1 VRSDRKLPHSSDL
14 LQDLNLQSSNSG
26 FTLVELMVVVAMVG
40 VLSAIAVNN
49 FKKMV
54 GRARQAEAKIELA
67 ATYTAQRAFFTEKG
81 SYTYCL
87 FRTGYEPTTGT
98 NRYYTVGYLHGG
110 LATVCGPYGNDS
122 CYKYEW
128 NGSVPDCDCNPAGWA
143 WGGGIRNDC
152 TFWQTASVNPSAWS
166 TFGTGPT
173 LQVTQNTFLTGAMG
187 SISDLGTLDYWTINE
202 NKLLKNTQS
211 GL

>member
-1 VRSDRKLPHSSDL
+1 MRSDGKRPHSPDLPQGLNPHNSSD
-14 LQDLNLQSSNSG
+14 G

-40 VLSAIAVNN
+40 VLASIAVNN

-54 GRARQAEAKIELA
+54 GRARQSEAKLDLA
-67 ATYTAQRAFFTEKG
+67 ASYMSQKSFYAEKG

-87 FRTGYEPTTGT
+87 FKTGFEPTSGS
-98 NRYYTVGYLHGG
+98 NRYYMVGYLHGG
-110 LATVCGPYGNDS
+110 LATVCGPYGNDD

-128 NGSVPDCDCNPAGWA
+128 NGTTTPCDCNPSGWA
-143 WGGGIRNDC
+143 WGGGTRNDC
-152 TFWQTASVNPSAWS
+152 TFWQTASINPSAWS
-166 TFGTGPT
+166 TFGSGPT

-187 SISDLGTLDYWTINE
+187 SISDKGTLDYWTIDH